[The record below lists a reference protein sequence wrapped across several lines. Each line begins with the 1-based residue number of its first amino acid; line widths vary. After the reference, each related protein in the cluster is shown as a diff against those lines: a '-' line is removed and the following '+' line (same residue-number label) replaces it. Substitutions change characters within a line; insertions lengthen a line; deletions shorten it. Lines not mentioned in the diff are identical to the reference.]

1 MRILIQGIN
10 YAPELTG
17 IGKYTGEMAVQL
29 AEQGHEVTVITAPPY
44 YPEWKIRK
52 DYKGRG
58 WYSEYVNGVRVFRV
72 PLYVPHKLSSLKRIL
87 HEFSFLL
94 ATIPVWIQFLFAQKF
109 DIVFSIAPPFHLGFM
124 PLLYGKLRK
133 VPVESH
139 IQDLQVDAARELGM
153 IRNHKFLNLM
163 FTLERFTLAHSS
175 CVSTISNG
183 MMQNIL
189 KKGVL
194 NDKTTILPNWVD
206 TDEIKPLP
214 VEESLRK
221 KFNIPLSDKV
231 VLYSGNL
238 GEKQGLEILMD
249 VAGQFQQRT
258 DVHFMIVGSGG
269 AKSNLQNLAEE
280 KKLHNVH
287 FYPLQPY
294 PQLNALLATADVH
307 LVLQKKS
314 AADLVMP
321 SKLTGILSAGG
332 CAVITAS
339 PGTTLYDIVE
349 ENEMGMLVE
358 PESPTALAAAIEKA
372 LTGEGTE
379 KFRKNARL
387 FAEQH
392 LSKNEILRY
401 LEIHLE
407 KMVAKDSR
415 DIKVP
420 QFAISHA

>member
-44 YPEWKIRK
+44 YPDWKIRK
-52 DYKGRG
+52 DYKGKG
-58 WYSEYVNGVRVFRV
+58 WLVEYSNGVRIFRV
-72 PLYVPHKLSSLKRIL
+72 PLYVPRRVNALKRIL

-94 ATIPVWIQFLFAQKF
+94 ATIPVWLQFTFGKKF
-109 DIVFSIAPPFHLGFM
+109 DVVFSIAPPFHLGFL
-124 PLLYGKLRK
+124 PLIYGKLRN

-139 IQDLQVDAARELGM
+139 IQDLQIDAAKELGM
-153 IRNHKFLNLM
+153 IKNHKFLNLM
-163 FTLERFTLAHSS
+163 FTLERFTLKHSS

-183 MMQNIL
+183 MMQHIW
-189 KKGVL
+189 KKGVP

-206 TDEIKPLP
+206 TEEIKPLP

-221 KFNIPLSDKV
+221 KFGIPLQDKV

-238 GEKQGLEILMD
+238 GEKQGLEIIMD
-249 VAGQFQQRT
+249 VAAKFLESA
-258 DVHFMIVGSGG
+258 DVHFLIVGSGG
-269 AKSNLQNLAEE
+269 TKLYLQKIAEE
-280 KKLHNVH
+280 RDLRNVH

-294 PQLNALLATADVH
+294 QHLSALLASADVH

-321 SKLTGILSAGG
+321 SKLGGILSAGG
-332 CAVITAS
+332 CAIVTAS
-339 PGTTLYDIVE
+339 PGTTLYDIVK
-349 ENEMGMLVE
+349 ENNMGIIVE
-358 PESPTALAAAIEKA
+358 PESATALTAAIKA
-372 LTGEGTE
+372 ALDGSGTE
-379 KFRKNARL
+379 NYKKNARI
-387 FAEQH
+387 FAEQN
-392 LSKNEILRY
+392 LSKNQILRY

-407 KMVAKDSR
+407 KITTR
-415 DIKVP
+415 DNAEVKVP
-420 QFAISHA
+420 QFAIGHA